1 MKNNIL
7 VTLFVLITVCVFN
20 LYGQNKKYFVAAN
33 WNLENLFD
41 TTDDANKNDEEFTPE
56 SKKEWTQE
64 RLDKKLF
71 NLSRVISSM
80 NNGSGPDLLGV
91 EEVEHKTLLD
101 SLIRKYL
108 HQKNYK
114 VAYDESPDERGIDV
128 GLIYNSDLFKLLKV
142 SADTVKPPD
151 KYPTRLIL
159 CAELVTNDMDTIY
172 VFVNHWPS
180 RRGGLAESEVNRL
193 TAAMILRTEV
203 NKLFLKN
210 PNSNIILVGDFN
222 DEPKNKSIAEILIA
236 KDFSCDSNSSINSKD
251 LYNLAYKE
259 AEAGIGSYMYQSNWN
274 MLDQIII
281 SGNLLSKD
289 YKCGSFEVYKP
300 EFMVTRSGRFKGAA
314 FPTYG
319 GGNRYLGG
327 YSDHFPVI
335 AKFSLN

>member
-7 VTLFVLITVCVFN
+7 VTFIILNTLFVFN
-20 LYGQNKKYFVAAN
+20 LYGQNQKYFTAAN

-41 TTDDANKNDEEFTPE
+41 TTDDPNKNDVEFTPE

-64 RLDKKLF
+64 RLNEKLS
-71 NLSRVISSM
+71 NLSKVISSM
-80 NNGSGPDLLGV
+80 NNGKGPDLLGV
-91 EEVEHKTLLD
+91 EEVEHEALLD
-101 SLIRKYL
+101 SLIKKYI

-128 GLIYNSDLFKLLKV
+128 GLIYNADIFKLLSLK
-142 SADTVKPPD
+142 ADTVKLPD

-159 CAELVTNDMDTIY
+159 NVKLVTKNKDTIY

-180 RRGGLAESEVNRL
+180 RIGGEEKSEIKRV

-203 NKLFLKN
+203 NKILLKN
-210 PNSNIILVGDFN
+210 PNSNIIIVGDFN
-222 DEPKNKSIAEILIA
+222 DEPKNKSIAEILNA
-236 KDFSCDSNSSINSKD
+236 KDFNCRNNPDINSKD
-251 LYNLAYKE
+251 LFNLAYKE
-259 AEAGIGSYMYQSNWN
+259 SEAGEGSYMYRSQWN
-274 MLDQIII
+274 MLDQIIV
-281 SGNLLSKD
+281 SGNLLHKN
-289 YKCGSFEVYKP
+289 YECGSFEIYKP